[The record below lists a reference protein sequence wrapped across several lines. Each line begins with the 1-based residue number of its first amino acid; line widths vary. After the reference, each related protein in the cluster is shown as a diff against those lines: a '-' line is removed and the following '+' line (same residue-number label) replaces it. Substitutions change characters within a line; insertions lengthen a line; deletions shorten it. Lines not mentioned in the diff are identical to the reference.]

1 MKILI
6 APDSFKECL
15 SANKVAR
22 SIAIGIKKINPN
34 HSIEE
39 VPISDGGEGSI
50 EFLKKNCDGKAV
62 EHETENAIGNKILSE
77 YFRFRNSKTAWIELS
92 QASGLSLIEKKN
104 RNPGLT
110 STYGTGLS
118 INHAI
123 KKSGCSDIILS
134 LGGSATNDAGTG
146 IFHALG
152 GKLLDENNNQ
162 IERGCESLFKIK
174 QIKTPK
180 YLNNIKF
187 KIAYDVSNPLL
198 GINGA
203 TKTYSRQ
210 KGATL
215 DQIEKLEKNI
225 FHFSQIVKK
234 DLKIDITKVKGG
246 GSAGGTAAGL
256 YGLLGARLTNGF
268 KLIAEFVNLEKK
280 VELSD
285 IIFTAEGKL
294 DYQSLNGKVPIE
306 LGKLAKKHK
315 KILIC
320 LAGSIE
326 PPYENFYRNGVT
338 AIFNIQ
344 NKPMSLGK
352 SMKAAESQISDISSR
367 VFSFFEKIQ

>member
-1 MKILI
+1 MNILI

-15 SANKVAR
+15 NANKVAR
-22 SIAIGIKKINPN
+22 SIARGINKINPN
-34 HSIEE
+34 HNIKEI
-39 VPISDGGEGSI
+39 PISDGGEGSI
-50 EFLKKNCDGKAV
+50 DFLKKNCDGKAV
-62 EHETENAIGNKILSE
+62 KHETENAVGNKILSE
-77 YFRFRNSKTAWIELS
+77 YFKFRNSKTAWVELS
-92 QASGLSLIEKKN
+92 QASGLSLIGKKN
-104 RNPGLT
+104 RNPGIT

-123 KKSGCSDIILS
+123 KSGCSQIILS
-134 LGGSATNDAGTG
+134 LGGSATNDAGAG
-146 IFHALG
+146 IFQALG
-152 GKLLDENNNQ
+152 GKLLDENNKQ
-162 IERGCESLFKIK
+162 IGRGCESLIKIK

-187 KIAYDVSNPLL
+187 QIAYDVSNPLL

-203 TKTYSRQ
+203 TKTYSIQ

-215 DQIEKLEKNI
+215 DQIENLEKNI
-225 FHFSQIVKK
+225 FHFSHIVKK
-234 DLKIDITKVKGG
+234 DLKIDITKVEGG

-256 YGLLGARLTNGF
+256 YGLLGAKLTNGF
-268 KLIAEFVNLEKK
+268 KLIAEFVNLEEK

-294 DYQSLNGKVPIE
+294 DYQSLNGKVPVQ

-326 PPYENFYRNGVT
+326 PPYDDFYRNGIT

-344 NKPMSLGK
+344 NKPISLNE
-352 SMKAAESQISDISSR
+352 SMKEAENQISDISSR

>member
-1 MKILI
+1 MNILI

-15 SANKVAR
+15 NANKVAS
-22 SIAIGIKKINPN
+22 SIAKGINKINPSHN
-34 HSIEE
+34 I
-39 VPISDGGEGSI
+39 VQIPISDGGEGSI
-50 EFLKKNCDGKAV
+50 DFLKKNCDGKAV
-62 EHETENAIGNKILSE
+62 KHETENAIGNKILSE
-77 YFRFRNSKTAWIELS
+77 YFKFRNSKTAWVELS
-92 QASGLSLIEKKN
+92 QASGLSLIGEKN

-123 KKSGCSDIILS
+123 KSGCSEIILS
-134 LGGSATNDAGTG
+134 LGGSATNDAGAG
-146 IFHALG
+146 IFQALG
-152 GKLLDENNNQ
+152 GKLLDENNKQ
-162 IERGCESLFKIK
+162 IGRGCESLIKIK

-187 KIAYDVSNPLL
+187 QIAYDVSNPLL

-203 TKTYSRQ
+203 TKTYSSQ

-225 FHFSQIVKK
+225 FHFSHIVKK
-234 DLKIDITKVKGG
+234 DLKIDITKVEGG

-256 YGLLGARLTNGF
+256 YGLLGAKLTNGF
-268 KLIAEFVNLEKK
+268 QLIAEFINLEEK

-294 DYQSLNGKVPIE
+294 DSQSLNGKVPIQ

-315 KILIC
+315 KILVC

-326 PPYENFYRNGVT
+326 PPYDNFYRNGIT

-344 NKPMSLGK
+344 NKPISLNE
-352 SMKAAESQISDISSR
+352 SMKEAENQISDISSR

>member
-15 SANKVAR
+15 SAKKVAK

-34 HSIEE
+34 HNIEE
-39 VPISDGGEGSI
+39 IPISDGGEGSI

-62 EHETENAIGNKILSE
+62 EHETENATGNKILSE
-77 YFRFRNSKTAWIELS
+77 YFQFRNSKTAWVELS

-104 RNPGLT
+104 RNPGFT

-123 KKSGCSDIILS
+123 KSGYSEIILS
-134 LGGSATNDAGTG
+134 LGGSATNDAGAG
-146 IFHALG
+146 IFQALG
-152 GKLLDENNNQ
+152 GKLLDENNKQ
-162 IERGCESLFKIK
+162 IERGCEFLARIKKIEM
-174 QIKTPK
+174 PK

-187 KIAYDVSNPLL
+187 QIAYDVSNPLL

-203 TKTYSRQ
+203 TRTYSRQ

-215 DQIEKLEKNI
+215 DQIETLEKNI

-234 DLKIDITKVKGG
+234 DLKVDITKVKGG

-256 YGLLGARLTNGF
+256 YGLLGAKLANGF
-268 KLIAEFVNLEKK
+268 KLIADFVNLEEK

-294 DYQSLNGKVPIE
+294 DNQSLNGKVPVE
-306 LGKLAKKHK
+306 LGKLAKKYK
-315 KILIC
+315 KTLIC

-326 PPYENFYRNGVT
+326 PPYENFYRNGIT

-344 NKPMSLGK
+344 NKPISLGE
-352 SMKAAESQISDISSR
+352 SMKEAESQISDISSR

>member
-1 MKILI
+1 MNILI

-15 SANKVAR
+15 TAQKVAR
-22 SIAIGIKKINPN
+22 SISHGIKKINPDHN
-34 HSIEE
+34 IE
-39 VPISDGGEGSI
+39 VIPISDGGEGSI
-50 EFLKKNCDGKAV
+50 EFLKMNSHGKV
-62 EHETENAIGNKILSE
+62 IKHRTENALGDKILSE
-77 YFRFRNSKTAWIELS
+77 YFKFNDSKTAWIELS
-92 QASGLSLIEKKN
+92 QASGLSLIEKKK

-110 STYGTGLS
+110 STYGTGVS
-118 INHAI
+118 IQHAI
-123 KKSGCSDIILS
+123 KSGCSEIILS
-134 LGGSATNDAGTG
+134 LGGSATNDAGAG
-146 IFHALG
+146 IFQALG
-152 GKLLDENNNQ
+152 GKLLDEKNKQ
-162 IERGCESLFKIK
+162 IERGCESLSKIK
-174 QIKTPK
+174 QIKIPK

-203 TKTYSRQ
+203 TKTYSIQ
-210 KGATL
+210 KGATSN
-215 DQIEKLEKNI
+215 QIEKLEKNI

-256 YGLLGARLTNGF
+256 YGLLGAKLTNGF
-268 KLIAEFVNLEKK
+268 KLIAGFVNLEQK

-285 IIFTAEGKL
+285 IIFTAEGRL

-326 PPYENFYRNGVT
+326 PPYENFYKNGIT

-344 NKPMSLGK
+344 NKPISLGESIK
-352 SMKAAESQISDISSR
+352 EAEYQISDISGR
-367 VFSFFEKIQ
+367 VFSFFEKIK

>member
-1 MKILI
+1 MNILI

-15 SANKVAR
+15 TANKVAR
-22 SIAIGIKKINPN
+22 SIANGINKINPN
-34 HSIEE
+34 HNIEE
-39 VPISDGGEGSI
+39 IPISDGGEGSI
-50 EFLKKNCDGKAV
+50 EFLKNNCDGKAV

-77 YFRFRNSKTAWIELS
+77 YFKFRNSKTAWVELS

-123 KKSGCSDIILS
+123 KGGCSEIILS
-134 LGGSATNDAGTG
+134 LGGSATNDAGAG
-146 IFHALG
+146 IFQALG

-174 QIKTPK
+174 QIITPK
-180 YLNNIKF
+180 YFNNIKF
-187 KIAYDVSNPLL
+187 QIAYDVSNPLL

-203 TKTYSRQ
+203 SKTYSRQ

-215 DQIEKLEKNI
+215 NQIEKLEKNI

-256 YGLLGARLTNGF
+256 YGLLGAKLTNGF
-268 KLIAEFVNLEKK
+268 KLIAEFVNLEEK

-294 DYQSLNGKVPIE
+294 DNQSLNGKVPVE
-306 LGKLAKKHK
+306 LGRLAKKHK

-326 PPYENFYRNGVT
+326 PPYENFYRNGIT

-344 NKPMSLGK
+344 NKPISLGK
-352 SMKAAESQISDISSR
+352 SMKEAESQISDISSR

>member
-1 MKILI
+1 MNILI

-15 SANKVAR
+15 NAKKVAR
-22 SIAIGIKKINPN
+22 SIAKGINKINPN
-34 HSIEE
+34 HNIEE
-39 VPISDGGEGSI
+39 IPISDGGEGSI
-50 EFLKKNCDGKAV
+50 DFLKKNCDGKAV
-62 EHETENAIGNKILSE
+62 KHETENAIGNKILSE
-77 YFRFRNSKTAWIELS
+77 YYKFRNSKKAWVELS
-92 QASGLSLIEKKN
+92 KASGLSLIAKKN

-123 KKSGCSDIILS
+123 QSGCSEIILS
-134 LGGSATNDAGTG
+134 LGGSATNDAGAG
-146 IFHALG
+146 IFQALG

-162 IERGCESLFKIK
+162 IEKGCESLFKIK
-174 QIKTPK
+174 QIKIPE
-180 YLNNIKF
+180 YLNDIKF
-187 KIAYDVSNPLL
+187 QVTYDVSNPLL
-198 GINGA
+198 GLNGA
-203 TKTYSRQ
+203 TKTYSKQ

-225 FHFSQIVKK
+225 LYFSQIIKK
-234 DLKIDITKVKGG
+234 DLKIDITKIKGG

-256 YGLLGARLTNGF
+256 YGLLGAKLKNGF
-268 KLIAEFVNLEKK
+268 KLISGLVNLEDK
-280 VELSD
+280 VKSSD

-315 KILIC
+315 KALIC

-326 PPYENFYRNGVT
+326 PPYEDFYKNGVT

-344 NKPMSLGK
+344 NKPISLEE
-352 SMKAAESQISDISSR
+352 SMKEAENQISDISSR
-367 VFSFFEKIQ
+367 VFSFFEKVQ

>member
-1 MKILI
+1 MNILI

-15 SANKVAR
+15 SASKVAN
-22 SIAIGIKKINPN
+22 SIADGINKINPN
-34 HSIEE
+34 HNIEKI
-39 VPISDGGEGSI
+39 PISDGGEGSI
-50 EFLKKNCDGKAV
+50 EFLKKNCDGKV
-62 EHETENAIGNKILSE
+62 VKHETENAIGDKILSE
-77 YFRFRNSKTAWIELS
+77 YFKFRNSKKAWVELS
-92 QASGLSLIEKKN
+92 QASGLSLVKKKK

-123 KKSGCSDIILS
+123 ESGCSEIILS
-134 LGGSATNDAGTG
+134 LGGSATNDAGAG
-146 IFHALG
+146 IFQALG
-152 GKLLDENNNQ
+152 GMLLDKNNKQ
-162 IERGCESLFKIK
+162 IVRGCESLHKIK
-174 QIKTPK
+174 EIKTPK

-187 KIAYDVSNPLL
+187 QIAYDVSNPLL

-203 TKTYSRQ
+203 TRTYSVQ

-215 DQIEKLEKNI
+215 DQIEKLEMNI
-225 FHFSQIVKK
+225 FHFSQIIKK

-256 YGLLGARLTNGF
+256 FGLLGARLTNGF
-268 KLIAEFVNLEKK
+268 KLISEFVNLEEK
-280 VELSD
+280 VLLSD

-306 LGKLAKKHK
+306 LGRLAKKHK
-315 KILIC
+315 KILVC

-326 PPYENFYRNGVT
+326 PPYESFYRNGIT

-344 NKPMSLGK
+344 NKPISLDE
-352 SMKAAESQISDISSR
+352 SMKEADNQISDISSR

>member
-1 MKILI
+1 MNILI

-15 SANKVAR
+15 TANKVAK
-22 SIAIGIKKINPN
+22 SIEKGINKINPN
-34 HSIEE
+34 HNIEKI
-39 VPISDGGEGSI
+39 PISDGGEGSI
-50 EFLKKNCDGKAV
+50 DFLKKNCDGKAIK
-62 EHETENAIGNKILSE
+62 HETENAIGNKILSE
-77 YFRFRNSKTAWIELS
+77 YFKFRNSKTAWVELS
-92 QASGLSLIEKKN
+92 QASGLALIEKEN

-123 KKSGCSDIILS
+123 KSGCSEIILS
-134 LGGSATNDAGTG
+134 LGGSATNDAGAG
-146 IFHALG
+146 IFQALG
-152 GKLLDENNNQ
+152 GKLLDENNKQ
-162 IERGCESLFKIK
+162 IGRGCESLIKIK

-187 KIAYDVSNPLL
+187 QIAYDVSNPLL

-203 TKTYSRQ
+203 TKTYSSQ

-215 DQIEKLEKNI
+215 DQIENLEKNI

-234 DLKIDITKVKGG
+234 NLKIDITKVEGG

-256 YGLLGARLTNGF
+256 YGLLGAKLTNGF
-268 KLIAEFVNLEKK
+268 QLIAEFVNLEEK

-294 DYQSLNGKVPIE
+294 DCQSLNGKVPIQ

-326 PPYENFYRNGVT
+326 PPYENFYRNGIT

-344 NKPMSLGK
+344 NKPISLNE
-352 SMKAAESQISDISSR
+352 SMKEAENQISDISSR

>member
-1 MKILI
+1 MNILI

-15 SANKVAR
+15 SASKVAN
-22 SIAIGIKKINPN
+22 SIADGINKINPN
-34 HSIEE
+34 HNIEKI
-39 VPISDGGEGSI
+39 PISDGGEGSI
-50 EFLKKNCDGKAV
+50 EFLKKNCDGKV
-62 EHETENAIGNKILSE
+62 VKHETENAIGDKILSE
-77 YFRFRNSKTAWIELS
+77 YFKFRNSKTAWVELS
-92 QASGLSLIEKKN
+92 QASGLSLVKKKK

-123 KKSGCSDIILS
+123 ESGCSEIILS
-134 LGGSATNDAGTG
+134 LGGSATNDAGAG
-146 IFHALG
+146 IFQALG
-152 GKLLDENNNQ
+152 GMLLDKNNQ
-162 IERGCESLFKIK
+162 QIVRGCESLHKIK
-174 QIKTPK
+174 EIKTPK

-187 KIAYDVSNPLL
+187 QIAYDVSNPLL

-203 TKTYSRQ
+203 TRTYSGQ

-215 DQIEKLEKNI
+215 DQIEKLEMNI
-225 FHFSQIVKK
+225 FHFSQIIKK

-256 YGLLGARLTNGF
+256 FGLLGARLTNGF
-268 KLIAEFVNLEKK
+268 KLISEFVNLEEK
-280 VELSD
+280 VLLSD

-306 LGKLAKKHK
+306 LGRLAKKHK

-326 PPYENFYRNGVT
+326 PPYENFYRNGIT

-344 NKPMSLGK
+344 NKPISLDE
-352 SMKAAESQISDISSR
+352 SMKEADNQISDISSR

>member
-1 MKILI
+1 MNILI

-15 SANKVAR
+15 SAKKVAK
-22 SIAIGIKKINPN
+22 SIAHGIKKINPN
-34 HSIEE
+34 HNIEE
-39 VPISDGGEGSI
+39 IPISDGGEGSI
-50 EFLKKNCDGKAV
+50 EFLKVNSKGKAIK
-62 EHETENAIGNKILSE
+62 HRTENAVGDKILSE
-77 YFRFRNSKTAWIELS
+77 YYKFENSKTAWIELS
-92 QASGLSLIEKKN
+92 QASGLSILEKKK

-123 KKSGCSDIILS
+123 KSGCSEIILS
-134 LGGSATNDAGTG
+134 LGGSATNDAGAG
-146 IFHALG
+146 IFQALG
-152 GKLLDENNNQ
+152 GKLLDENNEQ
-162 IERGCESLFKIK
+162 IGRGCESLFKVNKIK
-174 QIKTPK
+174 IPE

-187 KIAYDVSNPLL
+187 RVAYDVSNRLL

-203 TKTYSRQ
+203 TKTYSEQ

-215 DQIEKLEKNI
+215 NQIEELEKNI

-234 DLKIDITKVKGG
+234 DLNIDITKVKGG

-256 YGLLGARLTNGF
+256 YGLLGAKLTNGF

-294 DYQSLNGKVPIE
+294 DSQSLNGKVPIE

-315 KILIC
+315 KILVC
-320 LAGSIE
+320 LAGSVE
-326 PPYENFYRNGVT
+326 PPYENFYRNGIT

-344 NKPMSLGK
+344 NKPISLGE
-352 SMKAAESQISDISSR
+352 SMKEAESQISDISSR

>member
-1 MKILI
+1 MNILI

-15 SANKVAR
+15 SAKKVAK
-22 SIAIGIKKINPN
+22 SIAHGIKKINPN
-34 HSIEE
+34 HNIEE
-39 VPISDGGEGSI
+39 IPISDGGEGSI
-50 EFLKKNCDGKAV
+50 EFLKVNSKGKAIK
-62 EHETENAIGNKILSE
+62 HRTENAVGDKILSE
-77 YFRFRNSKTAWIELS
+77 YYKFENSKTAWIELS
-92 QASGLSLIEKKN
+92 QASGLSILEKKK

-123 KKSGCSDIILS
+123 KSGCSEIILS
-134 LGGSATNDAGTG
+134 LGGSATNDAGAG
-146 IFHALG
+146 IFQALG
-152 GKLLDENNNQ
+152 GKLLDENNEQ
-162 IERGCESLFKIK
+162 IGRGCESLFKVNKIK
-174 QIKTPK
+174 IPE
-180 YLNNIKF
+180 YLNTIKF
-187 KIAYDVSNPLL
+187 RVAYDVSNHLL

-203 TKTYSRQ
+203 TKTYSEQ

-215 DQIEKLEKNI
+215 NQIEELEKNI

-234 DLKIDITKVKGG
+234 DLNIDITKVKGG

-256 YGLLGARLTNGF
+256 YGLLGAKLTNGF

-294 DYQSLNGKVPIE
+294 DSQSLNGKVPIE

-315 KILIC
+315 KILVC
-320 LAGSIE
+320 LAGSVE
-326 PPYENFYRNGVT
+326 PPYENFYRNGIT

-344 NKPMSLGK
+344 NKPISLGE
-352 SMKAAESQISDISSR
+352 SMKEAESQISDISSR

>member
-1 MKILI
+1 MNILI

-15 SANKVAR
+15 TANKVAR
-22 SIAIGIKKINPN
+22 SIANGINKINPN
-34 HSIEE
+34 HNIEE
-39 VPISDGGEGSI
+39 IPISDGGEGSI

-77 YFRFRNSKTAWIELS
+77 YFKFRNSKKAWVELS

-123 KKSGCSDIILS
+123 KSGCSEIILS
-134 LGGSATNDAGTG
+134 LGGSATNDAGAG
-146 IFHALG
+146 IFQALG
-152 GKLLDENNNQ
+152 GKLLDENNKQ
-162 IERGCESLFKIK
+162 IKRGCESLFKIRK
-174 QIKTPK
+174 IKTPK

-187 KIAYDVSNPLL
+187 QIAYDVSNPLL

-234 DLKIDITKVKGG
+234 DLKVDITKVKGG

-256 YGLLGARLTNGF
+256 YGLLGANLSNGF
-268 KLIAEFVNLEKK
+268 KLIAEFINLEEK
-280 VELSD
+280 VELTD

-326 PPYENFYRNGVT
+326 PPYENFYRNGIT

-344 NKPMSLGK
+344 NKPISLGE
-352 SMKAAESQISDISSR
+352 SMKEAESQISDISSR

>member
-1 MKILI
+1 MNILI

-15 SANKVAR
+15 SASKVAN
-22 SIAIGIKKINPN
+22 SIADGINKINPN
-34 HSIEE
+34 HNIEKI
-39 VPISDGGEGSI
+39 PISDGGEGSI
-50 EFLKKNCDGKAV
+50 EFLKKNCDGKV
-62 EHETENAIGNKILSE
+62 VKHETENAIGDKILSE
-77 YFRFRNSKTAWIELS
+77 YFKFRNSKKAWVELS
-92 QASGLSLIEKKN
+92 QASGLSLVKKKK

-123 KKSGCSDIILS
+123 ESGCSEIILS
-134 LGGSATNDAGTG
+134 LGGSATNDAGAG
-146 IFHALG
+146 IFQALG
-152 GKLLDENNNQ
+152 GMLLDKNNKQ
-162 IERGCESLFKIK
+162 IVRGCESLHKIK
-174 QIKTPK
+174 EIKTPK

-187 KIAYDVSNPLL
+187 QIAYDVSNPLL

-203 TKTYSRQ
+203 TRTYSVQ

-215 DQIEKLEKNI
+215 DQIEKLEMNI
-225 FHFSQIVKK
+225 FHFSQIIKK

-256 YGLLGARLTNGF
+256 FGLLGARLTNGF
-268 KLIAEFVNLEKK
+268 KLISEFVNLEEK
-280 VELSD
+280 VLLSD

-306 LGKLAKKHK
+306 LGRLAKKHK
-315 KILIC
+315 KILVC
-320 LAGSIE
+320 LAGSID
-326 PPYENFYRNGVT
+326 PPYENFYRNGIT

-344 NKPMSLGK
+344 NKPISLDE
-352 SMKAAESQISDISSR
+352 SMKEADNQISDISSR

>member
-1 MKILI
+1 MNILI

-15 SANKVAR
+15 TANKVAR
-22 SIAIGIKKINPN
+22 SIAHGINKINPN
-34 HSIEE
+34 HNIEE
-39 VPISDGGEGSI
+39 IPISDGGEGSI

-62 EHETENAIGNKILSE
+62 EHETENAIGNKISSE
-77 YFRFRNSKTAWIELS
+77 YFKFRNSKTAWIELS

-123 KKSGCSDIILS
+123 KSGCSEIILS
-134 LGGSATNDAGTG
+134 LGGSATNDAGAG
-146 IFHALG
+146 IFQALG

-162 IERGCESLFKIK
+162 IKRGCESLFKIK
-174 QIKTPK
+174 QIITPK
-180 YLNNIKF
+180 YFNNIKF
-187 KIAYDVSNPLL
+187 QIAYDVSNPLL

-203 TKTYSRQ
+203 SKTYSRQ

-215 DQIEKLEKNI
+215 NQIEKLEKNI

-256 YGLLGARLTNGF
+256 YGLLGAKLTNGF
-268 KLIAEFVNLEKK
+268 KLIAEFVNLEEK

-306 LGKLAKKHK
+306 LGRLAKKHK

-326 PPYENFYRNGVT
+326 PPYENFYRNGIT
-338 AIFNIQ
+338 GIFNIQ
-344 NKPMSLGK
+344 NKPISLGE
-352 SMKAAESQISDISSR
+352 SMEDAESQISDISSR

>member
-34 HSIEE
+34 HNIEE
-39 VPISDGGEGSI
+39 IPISDGGEGAI

-62 EHETENAIGNKILSE
+62 EHETESATGNKILTE
-77 YFRFRNSKTAWIELS
+77 YFKFRNSKTAWIELS

-123 KKSGCSDIILS
+123 KSGCSDIILS

-146 IFHALG
+146 IFLALG
-152 GKLLDENNNQ
+152 GELLDDNNKQ
-162 IERGCESLFKIK
+162 IKRGCESLFKLK

-180 YLNNIKF
+180 YLSNIKF
-187 KIAYDVSNPLL
+187 QIAYDVSNPLL

-256 YGLLGARLTNGF
+256 YGLLGAKLTNGF
-268 KLIAEFVNLEKK
+268 KLISEFVNLEEK
-280 VELSD
+280 VESSD

-306 LGKLAKKHK
+306 LGKLAKKYK

-326 PPYENFYRNGVT
+326 PPYENFYGNGIT

-344 NKPMSLGK
+344 NKPMSLDK
-352 SMKAAESQISDISSR
+352 SMKKAECQISDISSR

>member
-1 MKILI
+1 MNILI
-6 APDSFKECL
+6 APDSFKECIN
-15 SANKVAR
+15 ANKVAS
-22 SIAIGIKKINPN
+22 SIAKGINKINPSHN
-34 HSIEE
+34 I
-39 VPISDGGEGSI
+39 VQIPISDGGEGSI
-50 EFLKKNCDGKAV
+50 DFLKKNCDGKAV
-62 EHETENAIGNKILSE
+62 KHETENAVGNKILSE
-77 YFRFRNSKTAWIELS
+77 YFKFRNSKTAWVELS
-92 QASGLSLIEKKN
+92 QASGLSLIGEKN
-104 RNPGLT
+104 RNPGIT

-123 KKSGCSDIILS
+123 KSGCSEIILS
-134 LGGSATNDAGTG
+134 LGGSATNDAGAG
-146 IFHALG
+146 IFQALG
-152 GKLLDENNNQ
+152 GKLLDENNKQ
-162 IERGCESLFKIK
+162 IGRGCESLIKIK

-187 KIAYDVSNPLL
+187 QIAYDVSNPLL

-203 TKTYSRQ
+203 TKTYSIQ

-215 DQIEKLEKNI
+215 DQIENLEKNI
-225 FHFSQIVKK
+225 FHFSHIVKK
-234 DLKIDITKVKGG
+234 DLKIDITKVEGG

-256 YGLLGARLTNGF
+256 YGLLGAKLTNGF
-268 KLIAEFVNLEKK
+268 KLIAEFVNLEEK

-294 DYQSLNGKVPIE
+294 DYQSLNGKVPVQ

-326 PPYENFYRNGVT
+326 PPYDDFYRNGIT

-344 NKPMSLGK
+344 NKPISLNE
-352 SMKAAESQISDISSR
+352 SMKEAENQISDISSR